1 MLKYLFMYVCLG
13 VGLLRLSVD
22 IADGVVC
29 KGLVD
34 LARKVDV
41 RVEDL
46 VRVFIRSSVALGRH
60 VVDSFVIRNPLR
72 IEDKLERLEAAFKC
86 ALDMGFQLYLSFVS
100 PLLKHF
106 KVLGHY
112 CLEMV
117 EANFDDGTVY
127 FYFSQ
132 VRGSS
137 LYVDGIHLWLHGL
150 NGEVEIATETII
162 DEGVPEEIL
171 DRLEELCKSY
181 GDEVWGYEDFGS
193 LEDIN
198 IYLDNG
204 YVFFE
209 AKAENYRC
217 LPSVAKISN
226 VVEKILMESGYANWE
241 SRRELR
247 DS

>member
-1 MLKYLFMYVCLG
+1 MPSLK
-13 VGLLRLSVD
+13 
-22 IADGVVC
+22 
-29 KGLVD
+29 
-34 LARKVDV
+34 
-41 RVEDL
+41 
-46 VRVFIRSSVALGRH
+46 FIY
-60 VVDSFVIRNPLR
+60 F
-72 IEDKLERLEAAFKC
+72 E
-86 ALDMGFQLYLSFVS
+86 
-100 PLLKHF
+100 
-106 KVLGHY
+106 VLGCY
-112 CLEMV
+112 CLELM
-117 EANFDDGTVY
+117 EAYFDDGTI
-127 FYFSQ
+127 YFSQ

-162 DEGVPEEIL
+162 DEDAPEEIL
-171 DRLEELCKSY
+171 DRLEELCKSC

-241 SRRELR
+241 SRRGLK